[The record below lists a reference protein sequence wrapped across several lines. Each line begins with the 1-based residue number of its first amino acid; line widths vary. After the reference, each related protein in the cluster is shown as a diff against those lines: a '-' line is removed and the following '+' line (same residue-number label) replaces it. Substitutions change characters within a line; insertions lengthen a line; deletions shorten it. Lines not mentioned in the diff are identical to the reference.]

1 MAAPT
6 DCTAA
11 AAARAAAAV
20 VVSNRFIFFRCEVI
34 MNYAFQLRKDLHFSK
49 IYAYKIRA
57 RASLIAQAVRA
68 RALLL
73 SKNALNLRTRPIWAG
88 ALVLICV
95 ALFDSLEAIV

>member
-34 MNYAFQLRKDLHFSK
+34 MNYAFQLRKDLPFSK
-49 IYAYKIRA
+49 IYAYKSEHVQVL
-57 RASLIAQAVRA
+57 SLKQFERG
-68 RALLL
+68 LLL
-73 SKNALNLRTRPIWAG
+73 SKNALNLQTRPIWAG
-88 ALVLICV
+88 ALVCV
-95 ALFDSLEAIV
+95 LRWLRCTQARV